1 MQIPVNRITFPGGD
15 TKIIGNFQY
24 RIPLFGPVSLA
35 AFADAGINMAW
46 HRNQLELTTQRLTEL
61 SNLFP
66 SSDFKRIVDLAG
78 DTNNQWRSS
87 VGLELQVIMP
97 VVNAPFRV
105 YWAYNPLR
113 LNTNI
118 APAPLIDRALFPNS
132 ATYNS
137 AIRLYASPRAYS
149 EPAST
154 FRFTVG
160 TTF

>member
-1 MQIPVNRITFPGGD
+1 MST
-15 TKIIGNFQY
+15 
-24 RIPLFGPVSLA
+24 
-35 AFADAGINMAW
+35 
-46 HRNQLELTTQRLTEL
+46 
-61 SNLFP
+61 
-66 SSDFKRIVDLAG
+66 
-78 DTNNQWRSS
+78 
-87 VGLELQVIMP
+87 GLEVQVFLP
-97 VVNAPFRV
+97 VINAPFRV

-118 APAPLIDRALFPNS
+118 TPAPLIDRALFPNS